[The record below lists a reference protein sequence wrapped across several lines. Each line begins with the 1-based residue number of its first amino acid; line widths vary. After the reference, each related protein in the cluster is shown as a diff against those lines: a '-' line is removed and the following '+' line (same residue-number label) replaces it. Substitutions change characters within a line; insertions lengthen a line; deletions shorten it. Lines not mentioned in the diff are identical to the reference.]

1 MVQVKDMTRS
11 TSRLISFLAVVLAV
25 VALLGLSLHRM
36 DPALSGS
43 ETEIS
48 LHVMHGDSSEPGD
61 ASEPMSAACTFHCV
75 VAHPL
80 TDAAMATTRAASRSD
95 LVEPSRWLAGR
106 SPLPL
111 GPPPK
116 PAVLA

>member
-1 MVQVKDMTRS
+1 MTRS
-11 TSRLISFLAVVLAV
+11 AFRLISFLAVVLAV

-36 DPALSGS
+36 DPALSDS

-48 LHVMHGDSSEPGD
+48 LHVMHGDTSEPGE
-61 ASEPMSAACTFHCV
+61 SSKPVSAACTFHCV

-80 TDAAMATTRAASRSD
+80 MDAAMATARAASRSV

-116 PAVLA
+116 TAVLA